1 MRRRAFRPEA
11 LHRLEDR
18 SLQSGVG
25 GAAAGPV
32 ELPAGRLDGILH
44 QVRLSYFLYV
54 RKPNMEQLRNHL
66 QPVAVLVPFGRE
78 DGLGDKINDILHQVH
93 DGIANGAPLPVYT
106 ASRQTINLI
115 RSDVYARVRAGDVV
129 IVSGS

>member
-1 MRRRAFRPEA
+1 MHRRAFRPEA
-11 LHRLEDR
+11 SHRLEDR
-18 SLQSGVG
+18 SLQSGMG
-25 GAAAGPV
+25 GAAGTV
-32 ELPAGRLDGILH
+32 ELPAGRLDGILR

-66 QPVAVLVPFGRE
+66 QQAVVLVPYGRE
-78 DGLGDKINDILHQVH
+78 DGLGEKINDFLHEVH

-106 ASRQTINLI
+106 ASRQTINLV
-115 RSDVYARVRAGDVV
+115 RSDVYNRVRAGDVV